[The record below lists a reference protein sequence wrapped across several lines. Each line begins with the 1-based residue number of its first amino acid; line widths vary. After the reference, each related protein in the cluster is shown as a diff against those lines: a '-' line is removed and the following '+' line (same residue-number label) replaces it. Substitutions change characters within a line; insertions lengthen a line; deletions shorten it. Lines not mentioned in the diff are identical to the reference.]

1 MIVPHS
7 QGKVINI
14 QTNVFA
20 FILSGCLTV
29 GIISSFIYFNRHSI
43 SANMEISNLMNQ
55 NRETLAS
62 LDQLRDE
69 NANLFQAAKRFHPR
83 GNIRLRPL
91 PGGA

>member
-29 GIISSFIYFNRHSI
+29 GIVASFIYFNRHSI
-43 SANMEISNLMNQ
+43 SANMEISSLMNQ
-55 NRETLAS
+55 NRETLAPLLFLPPIPPS
-62 LDQLRDE
+62 IRVFSNESTLPMRWPKYKVEFQL
-69 NANLFQAAKRFHPR
+69 
-83 GNIRLRPL
+83 
-91 PGGA
+91 